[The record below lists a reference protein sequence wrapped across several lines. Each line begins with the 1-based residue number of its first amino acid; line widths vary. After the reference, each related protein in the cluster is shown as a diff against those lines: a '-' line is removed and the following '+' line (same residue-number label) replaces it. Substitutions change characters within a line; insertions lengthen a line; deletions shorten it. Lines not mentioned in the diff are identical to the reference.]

1 MGYMTKPYP
10 IINVSPDKCVN
21 CHACIIYCPVKY
33 ANNGSD
39 IPTTVNSDLCIN
51 CGNCLRACKHNARFY
66 TDDYAAFVQDIHN
79 GIRMVAVVAPS
90 VVSNF
95 PNLYLHLNG
104 WLKSLGVEAL
114 FDTSFGAEL
123 TAKSYIEYIKNN
135 NPKTVIAQSC
145 PVIVNYI
152 QIYRPELIPYL
163 APVHSPMLH
172 TIQMIR
178 HYYPHYSNH
187 RIAVISP
194 SIAKKREFVETGLG
208 DYNITYQS
216 LEHHLQTNQITL
228 DAFEPVEFDN
238 PPAERAVI
246 LPSPGGL
253 TQTAERMMPDIRNKT
268 RQIEG
273 APAVYKYLDSLKSSI
288 DKGTAPLLIDCLNC
302 QYGCNV
308 GTGTV
313 LSQKTIDEIEYALRL
328 RKEQMQALYQQAAAN
343 PNRPCLNIEENVNR
357 YWNQDLYRRS
367 YVDLSGNLHLRIPD
381 PQQLQDIYRSMH
393 KYSDED
399 LYNCNSC
406 GYGEC
411 KAMAMAIFNG
421 LNKPQNCHF
430 YLLKE
435 TLISHQA
442 IVMNEARL
450 RSIINSSLEGFILVD
465 TSGRIQEA
473 NPAICRLLKME
484 TLVGKTLFDLADD
497 ENQAIFQQQLKIR
510 AEQKT
515 NSIYNVALNRSDGTT
530 VFCQFNASPLFDEQG
545 RHVGSF
551 AMISDLTEQRRILEL
566 EYQKK
571 KAEEANL
578 AKSQF
583 LANMSHEIRTP
594 MNAIIG
600 FSDLLAEEQ
609 LSEEQANYVN
619 IINKAG
625 KHLLNIINDI
635 LDLSKIESGKVVIEM
650 ADCAVPE
657 LLDNISNL
665 MQVRAR
671 AKQIQFNIISSPT
684 VPKIIR
690 TDGLRLQQCLVNLVG
705 NAIKFTDQGHVHLYV
720 SYDPD
725 HVAGLLRFDVKDTG
739 IGIPP
744 EKQQVIFEPFTQADN
759 STTRKYGGTG
769 LGLTITSQLVKMM
782 GGTMEVKSEPGK
794 GSVFS
799 ILLPLPV
806 DSAVKPQAVNL
817 VKEIT
822 DSESLESSARFGGH
836 ILVAEDN
843 PANQQLIQILL
854 EKMGLAVTL
863 VDNGQSAV
871 EAATA
876 TAYNLILM
884 DMQMP
889 VMNGYDAV
897 QILRHRNIKTPIVA
911 LTANAMQG
919 DMQKCIENG
928 CDDYLPKPIDKPNL
942 TRLLAKYLT
951 GYSPDKSSVCQTVFT
966 DRSAGS

>member
-1 MGYMTKPYP
+1 MTKHYP
-10 IINVSPDKCVN
+10 IINVSSDKCVN
-21 CHACIIYCPVKY
+21 CHACIINCPVKY

-39 IPTTVNSDLCIN
+39 NPTMVNPDLCIN

-66 TDDYAAFVQDIHN
+66 TDDFAAFMHDIRN
-79 GIRMVAVVAPS
+79 NIPIVAVMAPS

-95 PNLYLHLNG
+95 PGLYLHING
-104 WLKSLGVEAL
+104 WLKSLGVQAL

-123 TAKSYIEYIKNN
+123 TVKSYIEYIRHN
-135 NPKTVIAQSC
+135 NPRTVISQSC

-152 QIYRPELIPYL
+152 QIYKPELIPYL

-194 SIAKKREFVETGLG
+194 CIAKKREFIETGLG

-216 LEHHLQTNQITL
+216 LERYLQTNQIVL
-228 DAFEPVEFDN
+228 DTFEQAEFNN

-288 DKGTAPLLIDCLNC
+288 DNGTAPLLIDCLNC

-313 LSQKTIDEIEYALRL
+313 LSQKSIDEVEYALRQ
-328 RKEQMQALYQQAAAN
+328 RREQMQAVYEQAAADS
-343 PNRPCLNIEENVNR
+343 NRSCSDIEEVIAR
-357 YWNQDLYRRS
+357 YWNKDLYLRS
-367 YVDLSGNLHLRIPD
+367 YVDLSGSLSLRIPD
-381 PQQLQDIYRSMH
+381 PQQLQDIYRKMH
-393 KYSDED
+393 KYSEED

-411 KAMAMAIFNG
+411 QAMATAIFNG

-450 RSIINSSLEGFILVD
+450 RSIIDSSLEGFILVD
-465 TSGRIQEA
+465 TAGRIQEA
-473 NPAICRLLKME
+473 NPAMHNLLRTE
-484 TLVGKTLFDLADD
+484 SLLGKTLFDLADD
-497 ENQAIFQQQLKIR
+497 ENKAIFQHQLKIR
-510 AEQKT
+510 SEQKT
-515 NSIYNVALNRSDGTT
+515 NSIYNVALNRTDGTK
-530 VFCQFNASPLFDEQG
+530 VFCQFNASPLFDEKNI
-545 RHVGSF
+545 HVGSF

-566 EYQKK
+566 EYQKN

-600 FSDLLAEEQ
+600 FSDLLTEEN
-609 LSEEQANYVN
+609 LSEEQANYVD
-619 IINKAG
+619 IINNAG
-625 KHLLNIINDI
+625 KNLLNIINDI
-635 LDLSKIESGKVVIEM
+635 LDLSKIESGKVVLEM
-650 ADCAVPE
+650 AECSLPE
-657 LLDNISNL
+657 LLDDLRNL
-665 MQVRAR
+665 MQVRAA
-671 AKQIQFNIISSPT
+671 AKHIQFEIVSSPT
-684 VPKIIR
+684 LPKTIR

-705 NAIKFTDQGHVHLYV
+705 NAIKFTDQGYVHLTV
-720 SYDPD
+720 SY
-725 HVAGLLRFDVKDTG
+725 HREHSTSQLRFDVEDTG

-782 GGTMEVKSEPGK
+782 GGSIEVKSKPGK
-794 GSVFS
+794 GSVFR
-799 ILLPLPV
+799 ILLPLPAE
-806 DSAVKPQAVNL
+806 SAAMPQTVNL
-817 VKEIT
+817 VQEIT
-822 DSESLESSARFGGH
+822 DAESHDSSAKLGGS

-854 EKMGLAVTL
+854 NKMGLAVTL

-871 EAATA
+871 EAATT
-876 TAYNLILM
+876 TAYDLILM

-889 VMNGYDAV
+889 VMNGYDAART
-897 QILRHRNIKTPIVA
+897 LRHRNIGTPIIA

-919 DMQKCIENG
+919 DMQKCIEYG
-928 CDDYLPKPIDKPNL
+928 CNDYLPKPVDKAKL
-942 TRLLAKYLT
+942 VSILGKYL
-951 GYSPDKSSVCQTVFT
+951 GQNSHIKSSACQTIC
-966 DRSAGS
+966 SEASIN